1 MILQV
6 VVIRQITWG
15 FIGCCVCSICTKLF
29 LLSLN
34 KQNNTIQIYFI
45 RGWWWEKF
53 GTKIIKKKR
62 NMIYD
67 IGSNHLFEEHFDVC
81 M

>member
-34 KQNNTIQIYFI
+34 KQNNTIQIYLYEN
-45 RGWWWEKF
+45 GGGKKKF
-53 GTKIIKKKR
+53 GTKNHKETEVR
-62 NMIYD
+62 NKMIYYD
-67 IGSNHLFEEHFDVC
+67 DCRV
-81 M
+81 

>member
-34 KQNNTIQIYFI
+34 KQNNTIQIYLYED
-45 RGWWWEKF
+45 GGGKKF
-53 GTKIIKKKR
+53 GTKIIKKEE
-62 NMIYD
+62 YD
-67 IGSNHLFEEHFDVC
+67 DII
-81 M
+81 

>member
-34 KQNNTIQIYFI
+34 KQNKTIQIYLFI
-45 RGWWWEKF
+45 RGWWWEKKF
-53 GTKIIKKKR
+53 GAKNHKKR
-62 NMIYD
+62 D
-67 IGSNHLFEEHFDVC
+67 EE
-81 M
+81 

>member
-34 KQNNTIQIYFI
+34 KQNNTIQIYLYED
-45 RGWWWEKF
+45 GGGKKNLEL
-53 GTKIIKKKR
+53 KIIKKEMR
-62 NMIYD
+62 NKMIYYD
-67 IGSNHLFEEHFDVC
+67 DCRV
-81 M
+81 

>member
-34 KQNNTIQIYFI
+34 KQNNTIQIYLYEDD
-45 RGWWWEKF
+45 GGGKKKF
-53 GTKIIKKKR
+53 GTKNHKKKEMR
-62 NMIYD
+62 NKMI
-67 IGSNHLFEEHFDVC
+67 
-81 M
+81 